1 MKIRNV
7 YHFDF
12 GRFKQVTKSSHF
24 FLHKLNVAVLVTGIL
39 TVSIAG
45 AATCPSN
52 SCNLTVTGTVTAT
65 SCDVET
71 TSQNITVP
79 LGDVSIGTFQSVGDT
94 SQAKSFSIH
103 LKDCS
108 DSVSGA
114 KVTFQGNADPDNTAL
129 LQLTQKE
136 GAATGVGVEILQGN
150 AESSI
155 ALNTQ
160 VSAGAISPGENTL
173 TYRLRYKSTRN
184 VVTAGF
190 ADAVMF
196 FDLEYQ

>member
-1 MKIRNV
+1 MTRLINITRDSRVKV
-7 YHFDF
+7 
-12 GRFKQVTKSSHF
+12 
-24 FLHKLNVAVLVTGIL
+24 IL
-39 TVSIAG
+39 TLAHALTIFSVN

-79 LGDVSIGTFQSVGDT
+79 LGDVGIGTFQSVGDA
-94 SQAKSFSIH
+94 SQAKSFSIR

-108 DSVSGA
+108 DTVTGA
-114 KVTFQGNADPDNTAL
+114 KIIFQGTADSNNSSL
-129 LQLTQKE
+129 LELTQKA
-136 GAATGVGVEILQGN
+136 GVATGVGVEILQGDTG
-150 AESSI
+150 SSI

-160 VSAGAISPGENTL
+160 VSTETISPGENVL
-173 TYRLRYKSTRN
+173 TYKLRYKSTLPT
-184 VVTAGF
+184 VTAGY
-190 ADAVMF
+190 ANAIMF